1 MKFAF
6 AALIATASSIMVTE
20 PWDKSSLPA
29 CPDAPRTIMDDGE
42 THVTKYPVVGAT
54 CQLQIGDVSLVMLEG
69 APAKGKGKGPAV
81 DPVAKIGADV
91 KNLEH
96 CPDFIERHTLL
107 NGATRAVAYPAKGY
121 NCNAD
126 YAL

>member
-20 PWDKSSLPA
+20 PWDKASLPA

-42 THVTKYPVVGAT
+42 THVTKYPFVGAT

-69 APAKGKGKGPAV
+69 APAKKGAAPNIGKDIAG
-81 DPVAKIGADV
+81 
-91 KNLEH
+91 LEH
-96 CPDFIERHTLL
+96 CPDFVERHTLV
-107 NGATRAVAYPAKGY
+107 NGATRAVPYPQKGY

>member
-6 AALIATASSIMVTE
+6 AALVATASSIMVTE
-20 PWDKSSLPA
+20 PWDKASLPA

-42 THVTKYPVVGAT
+42 THVTKYPFVGAT
-54 CQLQIGDVSLVMLEG
+54 CQLQIGEVSLVMLNG
-69 APAKGKGKGPAV
+69 APAPPKQ
-81 DPVAKIGADV
+81 DPIAKIGADV
-91 KNLEH
+91 KGLEH
-96 CPDFIERHTLL
+96 CPDFVERHTLT

-126 YAL
+126 YAH